1 MNKSYSHDSFL
12 YGVVYYPEQWPEASW
27 ESDLADIAKSGM
39 NVVRMGEG
47 AWSIWEPEE
56 GRYEFG
62 LFDRAL
68 SLCQEKELKAIMGTP
83 TYTPPAWLTERY
95 PEVLRTSFA
104 GTPLRHGSRR
114 HYNYTASRRDRM
126 ADR

>member
-27 ESDLADIAKSGM
+27 ERDLADIAESGM

-56 GRYEFG
+56 ERIEGDHGDANVY
-62 LFDRAL
+62 AT
-68 SLCQEKELKAIMGTP
+68 SLA
-83 TYTPPAWLTERY
+83 Y
-95 PEVLRTSFA
+95 
-104 GTPLRHGSRR
+104 
-114 HYNYTASRRDRM
+114 
-126 ADR
+126 

>member
-12 YGVVYYPEQWPEASW
+12 YGVVYYPEQWPEALGREIWRTSPR
-27 ESDLADIAKSGM
+27 SGM

-56 GRYEFG
+56 GRYEFE

-68 SLCQEKELKAIMGTP
+68 SLCQR
-83 TYTPPAWLTERY
+83 ERIEGDHGDANVY
-95 PEVLRTSFA
+95 ATSLA
-104 GTPLRHGSRR
+104 
-114 HYNYTASRRDRM
+114 Y
-126 ADR
+126 